1 MKNEKEVYIKN
12 IEELV
17 AFLTYQV
24 TDEVPHELERIK
36 KEKPDDFERQIM
48 KCHVMA
54 AYALALIEMCTP
66 PEERKQNRES
76 SHKA

>member
-36 KEKPDDFERQIM
+36 KEKPADFERQIM

-66 PEERKQNRES
+66 PKEREQN
-76 SHKA
+76 HKA